1 MKLYGV
7 GPWTAHDMMMR
18 CFRIQEAF
26 PMADV
31 GLQNGIPYILALE
44 EKPSKELL
52 SRLKDKWGSWCS
64 YAVFY
69 IWCLLY

>member
-1 MKLYGV
+1 
-7 GPWTAHDMMMR
+7 
-18 CFRIQEAF
+18 
-26 PMADV
+26 MADV
-31 GLQNGIPYILALE
+31 GLQNGISHILALE

-69 IWCLLY
+69 IWRLLY